1 MTFIYYHYTPT
12 LAGAVLFILLFSVIT
27 LAHLFQL
34 LRLRAWFM
42 IPVLV
47 GGIFEITAYLS
58 RSISHFHTQSLG
70 LFLLSSILALV
81 APALFAATTYMILG
95 RLIRL
100 LNAPHHSLINVDHL
114 TKIFVTS
121 DIVSFQVQSAG
132 AGLQAGKAEKSQH
145 TGQILV
151 IAAALFLQ
159 ITIFSLFVTVATIFH
174 IRALRQPTQQSRSS
188 LPWQKQM
195 QGLGTG
201 GYIDSHEVF
210 LYVFDAVP
218 MFAVMVVLLVIYA
231 PKLFKRGKGRWAP
244 AKSDG
249 LADQYV

>member
-1 MTFIYYHYTPT
+1 
-12 LAGAVLFILLFSVIT
+12 
-27 LAHLFQL
+27 
-34 LRLRAWFM
+34 
-42 IPVLV
+42 
-47 GGIFEITAYLS
+47 
-58 RSISHFHTQSLG
+58 
-70 LFLLSSILALV
+70 
-81 APALFAATTYMILG
+81 MILG

-195 QGLGTG
+195 QGLYAASVLILVRNVVRVVQYIQGYG
-201 GYIDSHEVF
+201 GIHRQPRSVSVR
-210 LYVFDAVP
+210 L
-218 MFAVMVVLLVIYA
+218 
-231 PKLFKRGKGRWAP
+231 
-244 AKSDG
+244 
-249 LADQYV
+249 